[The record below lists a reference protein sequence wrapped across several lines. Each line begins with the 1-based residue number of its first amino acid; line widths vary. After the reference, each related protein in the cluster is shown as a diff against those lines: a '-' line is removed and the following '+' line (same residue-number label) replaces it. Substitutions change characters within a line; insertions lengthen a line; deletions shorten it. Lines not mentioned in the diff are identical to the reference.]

1 VRQSSLLLR
10 TLREAPADAEAA
22 SHRLLV
28 RAGYIRRLASGVY
41 SYLPLGWRVL
51 RRIEGLIRREMEAAG
66 AQEVLLPVLA
76 PVELFEQTG
85 RRASMADI
93 LFEVTGSG
101 GTFALG
107 PTHEEV
113 VTELAAATID
123 SYRQL
128 PVTVFQ
134 IQTKFRDEARPRFGL
149 LRGREFTMK
158 DAYSFD
164 ADQDG
169 MRASYR
175 AMFAAYERIF
185 AACDVE
191 ALPVEASSGAIG
203 GDVNHEFM
211 VPSPIGEDTF
221 AHCAACGYRA
231 NTEAAEAGAPR
242 EPDDAR
248 QPEPEP
254 LVEHHTPD
262 RPGIDLV
269 VEHFADRGL
278 TAAGML
284 KCIALKPATPRLLAP
299 DLRAPARR
307 SGAKTEIVI
316 ALVPGDREVR
326 VPAGLEP
333 LADDDFAANPELHK
347 GYIGP
352 MGIQAHGVR
361 VIADHAVGR
370 SGATWV
376 TGANRADHH
385 VTGATL
391 GRDFTVDEWAS
402 IATVAAGDPCPR
414 CDTGTLDLVRAV
426 EAGHTFQLGLTY
438 STKVPGATFVD
449 HDGKEQLL
457 WMGCY
462 GIGVSRLLAVVA
474 EAHHDDAGLAWPAAI
489 APFQVH
495 VIALGADRNPDV
507 AAAADRLHDD
517 LTAAGVEVLYDDR
530 DASAGSK
537 FADADLLGI
546 PVQLVV
552 GAKGLARGVIE
563 RKIRATGARDE
574 VAIDTPAAILL
585 AL

>member
-1 VRQSSLLLR
+1 MRQSQLLVR

-51 RRIEGLIRREMEAAG
+51 RRIEELIRSEMDGAG

-76 PVELFEQTG
+76 PIELFEQTG

-113 VTELAAATID
+113 VTELAAATIE

-128 PVTVFQ
+128 PVTVYQ
-134 IQTKFRDEARPRFGL
+134 VQTKFRDEARPRYGL

-169 MRASYR
+169 MRSSYQ
-175 AMFAAYERIF
+175 AMYDAYVRIF
-185 AACDVE
+185 ATCGVTPT
-191 ALPVEASSGAIG
+191 PVEASSGAIG

-211 VPSPIGEDTF
+211 VESAIGEDTF
-221 AHCAACGYRA
+221 ARCGACGYAA

-242 EPDDAR
+242 EVAGAAP
-248 QPEPEP
+248 QPEP

-284 KCIALKPATPRLLAP
+284 KCIALKPTSGVLAP
-299 DLRAPARR
+299 DLVVRATG
-307 SGAKTEIVI
+307 SGARTGAVVI

-326 VPAGLEP
+326 VPAGLEAF
-333 LADDDFAANPELHK
+333 ADADFDAHPELVK

-352 MGIQAHGVR
+352 MGMQDLGVT
-361 VIADHAVGR
+361 VVADHAVGR
-370 SGATWV
+370 PGATWV

-391 GRDFTVDEWAS
+391 GRDFTVDTWAP
-402 IATVAAGDPCPR
+402 IATLADGDPCPR
-414 CDTGTLDLVRAV
+414 CDDGALDLVRAV

-438 STKVPGATFVD
+438 STKVPGAGFVAD
-449 HDGKEQLL
+449 DGTEQLF

-462 GIGVSRLLAVVA
+462 GIGVSRLLAVIA
-474 EAHHDDAGLAWPAAI
+474 EAHHDEAGLAWPASV
-489 APFQVH
+489 APFAVH
-495 VIALGADRNPDV
+495 LLSLGADRNPDV
-507 AAAADRLHDD
+507 ATAADGLYERLTTDRVD
-517 LTAAGVEVLYDDR
+517 VLYDDR
-530 DASAGSK
+530 DVSPGIK
-537 FADADLLGI
+537 FADADLLGL
-546 PVQLVV
+546 PLQLVV
-552 GAKGLARGVIE
+552 GSKGLVRGVVE
-563 RKIRATGARDE
+563 RKNRASGARDE
-574 VAIDTPAAILL
+574 VPLSEPAAMLL